1 MIKIGDKFTTDNGTC
16 ATVIS
21 YLNNKKITIQYDSG
35 AVQIV
40 QGGNLKRGSI
50 KDPLK
55 PSLHGVGILGTEE
68 FKSSDQSYVTWNNM
82 LRRVYSP
89 KNGAEFEAYKDC
101 TVDTNWLLFPNFRKW
116 FESQVYEKGYHLDK
130 DLIYKGNKVYSP
142 STCVFIPQEINKFLT
157 CRINERG
164 AYPIGVTYKTSNMK
178 YDAKI
183 SINSKTKHLGLFD
196 SPEAAFLVYKAAKEN
211 EAKRLAEVWKDK
223 VDSKV
228 VSALLKFTVDIND

>member
-40 QGGNLKRGSI
+40 QGGSLKRGSI

-55 PSLHGVGILGTEE
+55 PSLRGFGILGTEE
-68 FKSSDQSYVTWNNM
+68 FKSSDQSYVTWSNM
-82 LRRVYSP
+82 LRRVYFP
-89 KNGAEFEAYKDC
+89 KLGTEFEAYKDC
-101 TVDTNWLLFPNFRKW
+101 SIDPEWLLFPNFRKW
-116 FESQVYEKGYHLDK
+116 FDSQIYEKGFHLDK
-130 DLIYKGNKVYSP
+130 DLICKGNKVYSS
-142 STCVFIPQEINKFLT
+142 STCVFVPQEINKFLT
-157 CRINERG
+157 CRTNKRG
-164 AYPIGVTYKTSNMK
+164 KYPIGVSYKTSHVK

-196 SPEAAFLVYKAAKEN
+196 SPEAAFLVYKVAKEN
-211 EAKRLAEVWKDK
+211 EAKRLAEIWKNK

-228 VSALLKFTVDIND
+228 VDALLNFTVNIDD